1 MSEIEHIKL
10 ILSAAKALEQE
21 VKKLTIT
28 EGDVRSFA
36 EVNRHLRDIKKTC
49 YHAIGE
55 QKMGSGTVRLQD
67 KRIAKNQNAST
78 RPEIQQCPWPPMS
91 PVSEK

>member
-1 MSEIEHIKL
+1 MEARANNSMSEIEHIKL

-21 VKKLTIT
+21 IKKLTIT

-55 QKMGSGTVRLQD
+55 QKMGSGPFEFMT
-67 KRIAKNQNAST
+67 
-78 RPEIQQCPWPPMS
+78 
-91 PVSEK
+91 SE